1 MGGTGLEIATVEF
14 GVGAVLLYNED
25 VHTET
30 QEIMQ
35 LTSCQLAGRN
45 DVYRHRYLLAIRA
58 FRPATISVKAGS
70 PIDQT

>member
-1 MGGTGLEIATVEF
+1 
-14 GVGAVLLYNED
+14 
-25 VHTET
+25 
-30 QEIMQ
+30 MQ